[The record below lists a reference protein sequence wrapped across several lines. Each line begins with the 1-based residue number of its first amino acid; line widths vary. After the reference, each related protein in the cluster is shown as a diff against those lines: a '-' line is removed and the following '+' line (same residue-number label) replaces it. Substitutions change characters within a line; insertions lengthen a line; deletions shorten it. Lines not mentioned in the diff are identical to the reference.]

1 MATLAVN
8 IIKDQSTLLQ
18 SLTVNSELN
27 ALVEEQGSYETI
39 MTKIHQLRKNTAT
52 LNREF
57 DERFKMTEGKY
68 LLPFFGTNQDIL
80 LLGFY
85 FSYLFLMIVML
96 TVYYKNTQSWQNTLY
111 GAFGALFALMIITGL
126 LFRLA

>member
-1 MATLAVN
+1 MDVSTL
-8 IIKDQSTLLQ
+8 KSQSRLLQ

-27 ALVEEQGSYETI
+27 RLVEQQGSYEAL
-39 MTKIHQLRKNTAT
+39 MTKVHQLKKNTAT

-57 DERFKMTEGKY
+57 DERFKETEGLYK
-68 LLPFFGTNQDIL
+68 LPFFGTNQDIL

-85 FSYLFLMIVML
+85 FSYLVLMIVML
-96 TVYYKNTQSWQNTLY
+96 VVYYKNTQSWQNTLY
-111 GAFGALFALMIITGL
+111 GAVGSIFALMIITGL

>member
-1 MATLAVN
+1 MSTL
-8 IIKDQSTLLQ
+8 KSQSSLLQ

-27 ALVEEQGSYETI
+27 KLIEQQGSYEAL
-39 MTKIHQLRKNTAT
+39 MTKVHQLKKNTAT

-57 DERFKMTEGKY
+57 DERFRETEGLYK
-68 LLPFFGTNQDIL
+68 LPFFGTNQDIL

-96 TVYYKNTQSWQNTLY
+96 VVYYKNTQSWQNTLY
-111 GAFGALFALMIITGL
+111 GAVGSIFALMIISGL

>member
-1 MATLAVN
+1 VSTL
-8 IIKDQSTLLQ
+8 KSQSRLLQ

-27 ALVEEQGSYETI
+27 RLIEQQGSYEAL
-39 MTKIHQLRKNTAT
+39 MTKVHQLKKNTAT

-57 DERFKMTEGKY
+57 DERFKETEGLYK
-68 LLPFFGTNQDIL
+68 LPFFGTNQDIL

-85 FSYLFLMIVML
+85 FSYLFLIIVML
-96 TVYYKNTQSWQNTLY
+96 VVYYKNTQSWQNTLY
-111 GAFGALFALMIITGL
+111 GAVGSIFALMIISGL

>member
-1 MATLAVN
+1 MDVSTL
-8 IIKDQSTLLQ
+8 KSQSSLLQ

-27 ALVEEQGSYETI
+27 RLVEKQGSYEAL
-39 MTKIHQLRKNTAT
+39 MTKVHQLKKNTAT

-57 DERFKMTEGKY
+57 DERFKETEGLYK
-68 LLPFFGTNQDIL
+68 LPFFGTNQDIL
-80 LLGFY
+80 LIGFY

-96 TVYYKNTQSWQNTLY
+96 VVYYKNTQSWQNTLY
-111 GAFGALFALMIITGL
+111 GAVGSIFALMIISGL

>member
-1 MATLAVN
+1 MDVSTL
-8 IIKDQSTLLQ
+8 KSQSNLLQ

-27 ALVEEQGSYETI
+27 RLIEQQGSYEAL
-39 MTKIHQLRKNTAT
+39 MTNVHQLKKNTAT

-57 DERFKMTEGKY
+57 DERFKETEGRYK
-68 LLPFFGTNQDIL
+68 LPFFGTNQDIL

-85 FSYLFLMIVML
+85 FSYLVLMIVML
-96 TVYYKNTQSWQNTLY
+96 VVYYKNTQSWQNTLY
-111 GAFGALFALMIITGL
+111 GAVGSIFALMIITGL

>member
-1 MATLAVN
+1 MDVSTL
-8 IIKDQSTLLQ
+8 KSQSRLLQ

-27 ALVEEQGSYETI
+27 RLIEQQGSYEAL
-39 MTKIHQLRKNTAT
+39 MTKVHQLKKNTAT

-57 DERFKMTEGKY
+57 DERFKETEGLYK
-68 LLPFFGTNQDIL
+68 LPFFGTNQDIL

-96 TVYYKNTQSWQNTLY
+96 VVYYKNTQSWQNTLY
-111 GAFGALFALMIITGL
+111 GAVGSIFALMIISGL

>member
-1 MATLAVN
+1 MDVSTL
-8 IIKDQSTLLQ
+8 KSQSSLLQ
-18 SLTVNSELN
+18 SLTLNSELN
-27 ALVEEQGSYETI
+27 RLVEEQGSYEAL
-39 MTKIHQLRKNTAT
+39 MTKVHQLKKNTAT

-57 DERFKMTEGKY
+57 DERFKETEGLYK
-68 LLPFFGTNQDIL
+68 LPFFGTNQDIL

-96 TVYYKNTQSWQNTLY
+96 VVYYKNTQSWQNTLY
-111 GAFGALFALMIITGL
+111 GAVGALFALMIISGL

>member
-1 MATLAVN
+1 MDVSTL
-8 IIKDQSTLLQ
+8 KSQSRLLQ

-27 ALVEEQGSYETI
+27 RLVEQQGSYEAL
-39 MTKIHQLRKNTAT
+39 MTKVHQLKKNTAT

-57 DERFKMTEGKY
+57 DERFKETEGLYK
-68 LLPFFGTNQDIL
+68 LPFFGTNQDIL

-85 FSYLFLMIVML
+85 FSYLVLMIVML
-96 TVYYKNTQSWQNTLY
+96 VVYYKNTQSWQNTLY
-111 GAFGALFALMIITGL
+111 GAVGSIFALMIISGL

>member
-1 MATLAVN
+1 MDVSTL
-8 IIKDQSTLLQ
+8 KSQSSLLQ

-27 ALVEEQGSYETI
+27 RLVEEQGSYEAL
-39 MTKIHQLRKNTAT
+39 MTKVHQLKKNTAT

-57 DERFKMTEGKY
+57 DERFKETEGLYK
-68 LLPFFGTNQDIL
+68 LPFFGTNQDIL

-96 TVYYKNTQSWQNTLY
+96 VV
-111 GAFGALFALMIITGL
+111 
-126 LFRLA
+126 

>member
-1 MATLAVN
+1 MDVSTL
-8 IIKDQSTLLQ
+8 KSQSSLLQ

-27 ALVEEQGSYETI
+27 RLVEEQGSYEAL
-39 MTKIHQLRKNTAT
+39 MTKVHQLKKNTAT

-57 DERFKMTEGKY
+57 DERFKETEGLYK
-68 LLPFFGTNQDIL
+68 LPFFGTNQDIL

-85 FSYLFLMIVML
+85 VSYLFLMIVML
-96 TVYYKNTQSWQNTLY
+96 VVYYKNTQSWQNTLY
-111 GAFGALFALMIITGL
+111 GAVGSIFALMIISGL

>member
-1 MATLAVN
+1 MDVSTL
-8 IIKDQSTLLQ
+8 KSQSSLLQ

-27 ALVEEQGSYETI
+27 KLIEQQGSYEAL
-39 MTKIHQLRKNTAT
+39 MTKVHQLKKNTAT

-57 DERFKMTEGKY
+57 DERFRETEGLYK
-68 LLPFFGTNQDIL
+68 LPFFGTNQDIL

-96 TVYYKNTQSWQNTLY
+96 VVYYKNTQSWQNTLY
-111 GAFGALFALMIITGL
+111 GAVGSIFALMIISGL

>member
-1 MATLAVN
+1 MDVSTL
-8 IIKDQSTLLQ
+8 KSQSSLLQ

-27 ALVEEQGSYETI
+27 RLIEEQGSYEAL
-39 MTKIHQLRKNTAT
+39 MTKVHQLKKNTAT

-57 DERFKMTEGKY
+57 DERFKETEGLYK
-68 LLPFFGTNQDIL
+68 LPFFGTNQDIL

-85 FSYLFLMIVML
+85 FSYLVLMIVML
-96 TVYYKNTQSWQNTLY
+96 VVYYKNTQSWQNTLY
-111 GAFGALFALMIITGL
+111 GAVGALFALMIISGL

>member
-1 MATLAVN
+1 MDVSTL
-8 IIKDQSTLLQ
+8 KSQSSLLQ

-27 ALVEEQGSYETI
+27 KLIEQQGSYEAL
-39 MTKIHQLRKNTAT
+39 MTKVHQLKKNTAT

-57 DERFKMTEGKY
+57 DERFKETEGLYK
-68 LLPFFGTNQDIL
+68 LPFFGTNQDIL

-96 TVYYKNTQSWQNTLY
+96 VVYYKNTQSWQNTLY
-111 GAFGALFALMIITGL
+111 GAVGSIFALMIISGL

>member
-1 MATLAVN
+1 MDVSTL
-8 IIKDQSTLLQ
+8 KSQSSLLQ

-27 ALVEEQGSYETI
+27 RLIEQQGSYEAL
-39 MTKIHQLRKNTAT
+39 MTKVHQLKKNTAT

-57 DERFKMTEGKY
+57 DERFKETEGLYK
-68 LLPFFGTNQDIL
+68 LPFFGTNQDIL

-96 TVYYKNTQSWQNTLY
+96 VVYYKNTQSWQNTLY
-111 GAFGALFALMIITGL
+111 GAVGALFALMIISGL

>member
-1 MATLAVN
+1 MDVSTL
-8 IIKDQSTLLQ
+8 KSQSSLLQ

-27 ALVEEQGSYETI
+27 RLVEEQGSYEAL
-39 MTKIHQLRKNTAT
+39 MTKVHQLKKNTAT

-57 DERFKMTEGKY
+57 DERFKETEGLYK
-68 LLPFFGTNQDIL
+68 LPFFGTNQDIL

-85 FSYLFLMIVML
+85 FSYLFLIIVML
-96 TVYYKNTQSWQNTLY
+96 VVYYKNTQSWQNTLY
-111 GAFGALFALMIITGL
+111 GAVGSIFALMIISGL

>member
-1 MATLAVN
+1 MDVSTL
-8 IIKDQSTLLQ
+8 KSQSSLLQ

-27 ALVEEQGSYETI
+27 KLIEQQGSYEAL
-39 MTKIHQLRKNTAT
+39 MTKVHQLKKNTAT

-57 DERFKMTEGKY
+57 DERFKETEGLYK
-68 LLPFFGTNQDIL
+68 LPFFGTNQDIL

-85 FSYLFLMIVML
+85 FSYLFLIIVML
-96 TVYYKNTQSWQNTLY
+96 VVYYKNTQSWQNTLY
-111 GAFGALFALMIITGL
+111 GAVGSIFALMIISGL

>member
-1 MATLAVN
+1 MDVSTL
-8 IIKDQSTLLQ
+8 KSQSSLLQ

-27 ALVEEQGSYETI
+27 RLIEQQGSYEAL
-39 MTKIHQLRKNTAT
+39 MTKVHQLKKNTAT

-57 DERFKMTEGKY
+57 DERFKETEGLYK
-68 LLPFFGTNQDIL
+68 LPFFGTNQDIL

-96 TVYYKNTQSWQNTLY
+96 VVYYKNTQSWQNTLY
-111 GAFGALFALMIITGL
+111 GAVGSIFALMIISGL

>member
-1 MATLAVN
+1 MDVSTL
-8 IIKDQSTLLQ
+8 KSQSRLLQ

-27 ALVEEQGSYETI
+27 RLIEQQGSYEAL
-39 MTKIHQLRKNTAT
+39 MTKVHQLKKNTAT

-57 DERFKMTEGKY
+57 DERFKETEGLYK
-68 LLPFFGTNQDIL
+68 LPFFGTNQDIL

-96 TVYYKNTQSWQNTLY
+96 VVYYKNTQSWQNTLY
-111 GAFGALFALMIITGL
+111 GAVGALFALMIISGL

>member
-1 MATLAVN
+1 MDVSTL
-8 IIKDQSTLLQ
+8 KSQSRLLQ

-27 ALVEEQGSYETI
+27 RLIEQQGSYEAL
-39 MTKIHQLRKNTAT
+39 MTKVHQLKKNTAT

-57 DERFKMTEGKY
+57 DERFKETEGLYK
-68 LLPFFGTNQDIL
+68 LPFFGTNQDIL

-85 FSYLFLMIVML
+85 FSYLFLMVVML
-96 TVYYKNTQSWQNTLY
+96 VVYYKNTQSWQNTLY
-111 GAFGALFALMIITGL
+111 GALGALFALMIISGL

>member
-1 MATLAVN
+1 MDVSTL
-8 IIKDQSTLLQ
+8 KSQSRLLQ

-27 ALVEEQGSYETI
+27 RLIEQQGSYEAL
-39 MTKIHQLRKNTAT
+39 MTKVHQLKKNTAT

-57 DERFKMTEGKY
+57 DERFKETEGLYK
-68 LLPFFGTNQDIL
+68 LPFFGTNQDIL

-85 FSYLFLMIVML
+85 FSYLFLIIVML
-96 TVYYKNTQSWQNTLY
+96 VVYYKNTQSWQNTLY
-111 GAFGALFALMIITGL
+111 GAVGSIFALMIISGL

>member
-1 MATLAVN
+1 MDVSTL
-8 IIKDQSTLLQ
+8 KSQSSLLQ

-27 ALVEEQGSYETI
+27 RLVEEQGSYEAL
-39 MTKIHQLRKNTAT
+39 MTKVHQLKKNTAT

-57 DERFKMTEGKY
+57 DERFKETEGLYK
-68 LLPFFGTNQDIL
+68 LPCFGTNQDIL

-96 TVYYKNTQSWQNTLY
+96 VVYYKNTQSWQNTLY
-111 GAFGALFALMIITGL
+111 GAVGAVFALMIITGL

>member
-1 MATLAVN
+1 MDVSTL
-8 IIKDQSTLLQ
+8 KSQSRLLQ

-27 ALVEEQGSYETI
+27 RLVEQQGSYEAL
-39 MTKIHQLRKNTAT
+39 MTKVHQLKKNTAT

-57 DERFKMTEGKY
+57 DERFKETEGLYK
-68 LLPFFGTNQDIL
+68 LPFFGTNQDIL

-85 FSYLFLMIVML
+85 FSYLVLMIVML
-96 TVYYKNTQSWQNTLY
+96 IIYYKNTQSWQNTLY
-111 GAFGALFALMIITGL
+111 GAVGSIFALMIISGL